1 MQTVFLQDNVISQ
14 IHQDD
19 LSLLTHLHYLYLQV
33 KKTKEKKIL
42 KPTELS

>member
-19 LSLLTHLHYLYLQV
+19 LSLLMHLHYLYLQV
-33 KKTKEKKIL
+33 KTKEKKIL